1 MGFINSMAVKS
12 RLMMLTIVTLAG
24 LLIVSVTGNRGI
36 DGCAVALSEVSDVRL
51 PSIVGLQN
59 ISEGQTAIKA
69 NILEVLIYETNYTSQ
84 SEFKKIIQEDRVIW
98 DRITKGWKLYEP
110 LPQTEKEAQ
119 LWKQFERQWSMWK
132 IDNQKLL
139 DITSDLSNNH
149 SENTQKDLFKKY
161 FTQYDIFKNSFTN
174 AESTLVEIINLNVDI
189 AKTSRDE
196 GQITVS
202 FSKTSMIVVALVIM
216 IISLLL
222 ATLISKSIIGSLNSF
237 QNGLLSFFSFLN
249 KETSTVELI
258 KLDTKDE
265 FSDMAKVVNE
275 NITKTKKGIEDDNA
289 LISEAEVV
297 MGRVKH
303 GWFSQQIEKST
314 SNQSLNNFKDSVNDM
329 IAATKEHFTNMNI
342 VLEEYAQNNYT
353 SELKLDNIEKGGV
366 FELLVMD
373 INKLRDAI
381 TTMLVENKQMGLT
394 LDKSSDIL
402 LKNVDTLNK
411 NSNSSAAAL
420 EETSAALEEVTGN
433 ISSNTNNVVEMSQ
446 FASKVTS
453 SSKEG
458 QNLAEQTTKAM
469 VEIDNE
475 VNAINDAISV
485 IDQIAFQTNILSLN
499 AAVEA
504 ATAGEAG
511 KGFAVVAQEVRNL
524 ASRSAEAANE
534 IKALVSNATQKANNG
549 KSIADKMIAGYNGL
563 NENITKTINLITDV
577 ETASKE
583 QLIGIEQINDAV
595 NQLDQQ
601 TQQNATIASQTNEIA
616 IQTDNVAKMVV
627 SSVDE
632 KEFVGK
638 NNVKA
643 KDMGSERTVSS
654 PTIQSK
660 PITST
665 KKVTSKSNKTI
676 KPVVADNTK
685 DEWASF

>member
-1 MGFINSMAVKS
+1 MSFINNITVKS

-24 LLIVSVTGNRGI
+24 LLIVSVTGNKGI
-36 DGCAVALSEVSDVRL
+36 DGCAVALNEVSDVRL

-69 NILEVLIYETNYTSQ
+69 NILEVLIFETNYKAQ
-84 SEFKKIIQEDRVIW
+84 SEFKKTIQEDKVIW
-98 DRITKGWKLYEP
+98 DRIAQGWKLYEP
-110 LPQTEKEAQ
+110 LPQTKEEAQ
-119 LWKQFERQWSMWK
+119 LWKQFETQWSVWK
-132 IDNQKLL
+132 NDNQKLL
-139 DITSDLSNNH
+139 TITSDLANNN
-149 SENTQKDLFKKY
+149 SEDIQKDLFKKY
-161 FTQYDIFKNSFTN
+161 FTQYDIFKKSFTT
-174 AESTLVEIINLNVDI
+174 AESTLVKIINLNMDI
-189 AKTSRDE
+189 AKISRDE

-202 FSKTSMIVVALVIM
+202 FSKTSMIVVALIIM
-216 IISLLL
+216 IISLVL
-222 ATLISKSIIGSLNSF
+222 ATLISKSITGSLNSF

-249 KETSTVELI
+249 NESSTVELI

-265 FSDMAKVVNE
+265 FSDMAKVVND
-275 NITKTKKGIEDDNA
+275 NITKTKAGVDAERKLIDEGVLVMSEFESGDMCQRISGSSNNPALNELKDVINKMGNTMEVNIDN
-289 LISEAEVV
+289 I
-297 MGRVKH
+297 
-303 GWFSQQIEKST
+303 
-314 SNQSLNNFKDSVNDM
+314 LN
-329 IAATKEHFTNMNI
+329 I
-342 VLEEYAQNNYT
+342 LEEYSSHNFMN
-353 SELKLDNIEKGGV
+353 KVNEKGLKEHLLRLSKGV
-366 FELLVMD
+366 NTLGC
-373 INKLRDAI
+373 AI
-381 TTMLVENKQMGLT
+381 TEMLIENKQMGLT
-394 LDKSSDIL
+394 LDNSSDIL
-402 LKNVDTLNK
+402 LKNVDTLNN
-411 NSNSSAAAL
+411 NSNNAAAAL
-420 EETSAALEEVTGN
+420 EETSAALEEVTSN

-453 SSKEG
+453 SSKDG

-469 VEIDNE
+469 EEIDNE

-549 KSIADKMIAGYNGL
+549 KEIADKMIAGYNGL
-563 NENITKTINLITDV
+563 NENITKTIELISDV
-577 ETASKE
+577 ESASKE

-601 TQQNATIASQTNEIA
+601 TQQNAMIASQTHEVA

-632 KEFVGK
+632 KEFIGK
-638 NNVKA
+638 DNVKGN
-643 KDMGSERTVSS
+643 DMGHSSVS
-654 PTIQSK
+654 K
-660 PITST
+660 DT
-665 KKVTSKSNKTI
+665 KKSSISTPKKREIKKESKQNI
-676 KPVVADNTK
+676 KPVTSTSNN

>member
-1 MGFINSMAVKS
+1 
-12 RLMMLTIVTLAG
+12 MMLTIVTLAG
-24 LLIVSVTGNRGI
+24 LLIVSVTGNKGI
-36 DGCAVALSEVSDVRL
+36 DGCAVALNEVSDVRL

-69 NILEVLIYETNYTSQ
+69 NILEVLIYETNYKSQ
-84 SEFKKIIQEDRVIW
+84 SEFKKIIQEDNVIW
-98 DRITKGWKLYEP
+98 DRIAQGWKLYEP
-110 LPQTEKEAQ
+110 LPQTKEEAQ
-119 LWKQFERQWSMWK
+119 LWKQFETQWSVWK
-132 IDNQKLL
+132 NDNQKLL
-139 DITSDLSNNH
+139 TITSDLANNN
-149 SENTQKDLFKKY
+149 SEDIQKDLFKKY
-161 FTQYDIFKNSFTN
+161 FTQYDIFKKSFTT
-174 AESTLVEIINLNVDI
+174 AESTLVKIINLNMDI
-189 AKTSRDE
+189 AKVSRDE
-196 GQITVS
+196 GYVTVS
-202 FSKTSMIVVALVIM
+202 FSKTSMIVVALIIM
-216 IISLLL
+216 IISLVL
-222 ATLISKSIIGSLNSF
+222 ATLISKSITGSLNSF

-249 KETSTVELI
+249 NESSTVELI

-275 NITKTKKGIEDDNA
+275 NITKTKIGIEEDNS
-289 LISEAEVV
+289 LISEAELVI
-297 MGRVKH
+297 GRVKH
-303 GWFSQQIEKST
+303 GWYSVQIENST
-314 SNQSLNNFKDSVNDM
+314 SNQSLNNFKNNVNEM
-329 IAATKEHFTNMNI
+329 ILATKEHFANMNI
-342 VLEEYAQNNYT
+342 VLEEYAKYNYT
-353 SELKLDNIEKGGV
+353 SELKLDGIEKGGV
-366 FELLVMD
+366 FELLVTD

-381 TTMLVENKQMGLT
+381 TGMLVENKQMGLT

-402 LKNVDTLNK
+402 LKNVDTLNN
-411 NSNSSAAAL
+411 NSNNAAAAL
-420 EETSAALEEVTGN
+420 EETSAALEEVTSN

-453 SSKEG
+453 SSKDG

-469 VEIDNE
+469 EEIDNE

-549 KSIADKMIAGYNGL
+549 KEIADKMIAGYNGL
-563 NENITKTINLITDV
+563 NENITKTIELISNV
-577 ETASKE
+577 ESASKE

-601 TQQNATIASQTNEIA
+601 TQQNAMIASQTHEVA

-632 KEFVGK
+632 KEFIGK
-638 NNVKA
+638 DNVKGN
-643 KDMGSERTVSS
+643 DMGHSSVS
-654 PTIQSK
+654 K
-660 PITST
+660 DT
-665 KKVTSKSNKTI
+665 KKSSISTPKKREIKKESKQNI
-676 KPVVADNTK
+676 KPVTSTSNN